1 MVQLV
6 HTAISQ
12 SVIRKQTDRVLTL
25 LKRGEVDLWF
35 QCRITAVS
43 EHSDPNLAASQAN
56 GEPICVL
63 IPHQARA
70 MAGPH
75 WVLHWTKGLAWSNFF
90 SISRDRL
97 LLAVM
102 HTHKSSWKQ
111 HQIPSKI
118 IKEWMFSSIYSRF
131 TLTFYPDL
139 PSRNASAFQRNLDLE
154 GHGFPWR

>member
-25 LKRGEVDLWF
+25 LKHGEVDLWF

-70 MAGPH
+70 TAGPH
-75 WVLHWTKGLAWSNFF
+75 
-90 SISRDRL
+90 
-97 LLAVM
+97 
-102 HTHKSSWKQ
+102 
-111 HQIPSKI
+111 
-118 IKEWMFSSIYSRF
+118 
-131 TLTFYPDL
+131 
-139 PSRNASAFQRNLDLE
+139 
-154 GHGFPWR
+154 